1 MTQTE
6 RDRLG
11 AFRLQLM
18 ALLRRLR
25 RESDGG
31 DIPLSQL
38 MLLAALLRLG
48 GTASPTELAAV
59 EGLRSS
65 NVAALLRGLETD
77 GLVRREADA
86 GDRRRLHVVLTDAG
100 AQAVLENRSRREAWM
115 AEAVAACLTPEERAQ
130 LIAVGALL
138 QRLAE
143 YQEGGSTAPVPS
155 PSHSPTRM
163 GPSLSPRRGE

>member
-1 MTQTE
+1 MIDPGQISPTE
-6 RDRLG
+6 RDQLG

-48 GTASPTELAAV
+48 GTASPTELATV

-65 NVAALLRGLETD
+65 NVATLLRELEKD

-86 GDRRRLHVVLTDAG
+86 GDRRRLHVVITDTG
-100 AQAVLENRSRREAWM
+100 TQAVLANRSRREAWL
-115 AEAVAACLTPEERAQ
+115 AEAVAGCLSAEERAQ
-130 LIAVGALL
+130 LIAAGALL

-143 YQEGGSTAPVPS
+143 YQEAADPGD
-155 PSHSPTRM
+155 
-163 GPSLSPRRGE
+163 

>member
-1 MTQTE
+1 MIDPDQTLPIE
-6 RDRLG
+6 REQLS

-65 NVAALLRGLETD
+65 NVAALLRGLEKD

-100 AQAVLENRSRREAWM
+100 TRAVLENRSRREAWM
-115 AEAVAACLTPEERAQ
+115 AEAVAACLSPEERAQ
-130 LIAVGALL
+130 LIAAGALL

-143 YQEGGSTAPVPS
+143 YQEGGSRPTVLVP
-155 PSHSPTRM
+155 PPLA
-163 GPSLSPRRGE
+163 GGG

>member
-1 MTQTE
+1 MIDPDQISPTE
-6 RDRLG
+6 REQLG

-31 DIPLSQL
+31 DIPLSKL

-48 GTASPTELAAV
+48 GTASPTELATV

-65 NVAALLRGLETD
+65 NVAALLRGLEKD
-77 GLVRREADA
+77 GMVRREVDA
-86 GDRRRLHVVLTDAG
+86 GDRRRLHVVITDAG
-100 AQAVLENRSRREAWM
+100 AQAVLANRSRREAWM
-115 AEAVAACLTPEERAQ
+115 AEAAATCLTAEERAQ
-130 LIAVGALL
+130 LIAAGALL

-143 YQEGGSTAPVPS
+143 YQEGGSTASTPS
-155 PSHSPTRM
+155 PSRP
-163 GPSLSPRRGE
+163 

>member
-1 MTQTE
+1 MIDPGQISPTE
-6 RDRLG
+6 RDQLG

-48 GTASPTELAAV
+48 GTASPTELATV

-65 NVAALLRGLETD
+65 NVAALLRELEKD

-86 GDRRRLHVVLTDAG
+86 GDRRRLHVVITDTG
-100 AQAVLENRSRREAWM
+100 TQAVLANRSRREAWL
-115 AEAVAACLTPEERAQ
+115 AEAVAGCLSAEERAQ
-130 LIAVGALL
+130 LIAAGALL

-143 YQEGGSTAPVPS
+143 YQEAESG
-155 PSHSPTRM
+155 
-163 GPSLSPRRGE
+163 

>member
-1 MTQTE
+1 MIDPDQTLPIE
-6 RDRLG
+6 REQLS

-65 NVAALLRGLETD
+65 NVAALLRGLEKD

-100 AQAVLENRSRREAWM
+100 TRAVLENRSRREAWM
-115 AEAVAACLTPEERAQ
+115 AEAVAASLTAEEQSQ
-130 LIAVGALL
+130 LIAAGALL

-143 YQEGGSTAPVPS
+143 YQEGES
-155 PSHSPTRM
+155 R
-163 GPSLSPRRGE
+163 

>member
-1 MTQTE
+1 MIDPDQISPTE
-6 RDRLG
+6 RERLG
-11 AFRLQLM
+11 DFRLQLM

-25 RESDGG
+25 RESDSG
-31 DIPLSQL
+31 DIPLSKL

-48 GTASPTELAAV
+48 GTASPTELGTV

-65 NVAALLRGLETD
+65 TVAALLGGLEKD

-100 AQAVLENRSRREAWM
+100 TRAVLANRSRREAWL

-130 LIAVGALL
+130 LISAGALL

-143 YQEGGSTAPVPS
+143 YQEVPERKQTSLPSSPS
-155 PSHSPTRM
+155 P
-163 GPSLSPRRGE
+163 RGRG

>member
-1 MTQTE
+1 MIDPDQISPTE
-6 RDRLG
+6 REQLG

-65 NVAALLRGLETD
+65 NAAALLRGLEKD

-86 GDRRRLHVVLTDAG
+86 GDRRRLHVVITDTG
-100 AQAVLENRSRREAWM
+100 TQAVLENRSRREAWL
-115 AEAVAACLTPEERAQ
+115 AEAVAGCLGAEERVQ
-130 LIAVGALL
+130 LIAAGVLL

-143 YQEGGSTAPVPS
+143 YQEGGS
-155 PSHSPTRM
+155 
-163 GPSLSPRRGE
+163 G

>member
-1 MTQTE
+1 MIDPDQTLPIE
-6 RDRLG
+6 REQLS

-31 DIPLSQL
+31 DTPLSQL

-48 GTASPTELAAV
+48 GTASPTELGTV

-65 NVAALLRGLETD
+65 NVAALLRGLEKD

-86 GDRRRLHVVLTDAG
+86 GDRRRLHVVITDAG
-100 AQAVLENRSRREAWM
+100 TQTVLENRSRREAWL
-115 AEAVAACLTPEERAQ
+115 AEAVAGCLSAEERAQ

-143 YQEGGSTAPVPS
+143 YQEGGV
-155 PSHSPTRM
+155 
-163 GPSLSPRRGE
+163 G